1 VNSVNIF
8 YKHSSK
14 SCIKYCLEVHNT
26 QMETLRMYEVTW
38 DSPNTERIGLMINA
52 SAIPDK
58 KIMLNRFI
66 TL

>member
-1 VNSVNIF
+1 
-8 YKHSSK
+8 
-14 SCIKYCLEVHNT
+14 
-26 QMETLRMYEVTW
+26 MYEVTW